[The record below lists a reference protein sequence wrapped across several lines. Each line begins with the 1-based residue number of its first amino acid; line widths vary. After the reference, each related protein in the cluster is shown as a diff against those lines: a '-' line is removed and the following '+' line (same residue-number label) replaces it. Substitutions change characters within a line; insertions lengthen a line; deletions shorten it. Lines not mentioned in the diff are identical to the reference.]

1 MNNLERSFDMRYEG
15 MIYRPPSEARSLILQ
30 LTVGC
35 ARNECTFCNMYKD
48 KKFRIRNLDEVVEDI
63 IMAKKHYMFD
73 IERVFLADG
82 DALIV
87 KTKDLLYIIDKI
99 HEILPTVNRITVYG
113 APKDVLVK
121 KPEELKLLCES
132 GLDMVYMGAESGSD
146 KVLKAVRKNAT
157 QAEII
162 EAGQKL
168 KFAGLKSSIT
178 LISGLG
184 GIKDLEEHAV
194 ESAKVISA
202 IKPEYA
208 SLLTLLIEP
217 GTQLYDQWKAGEFHP
232 LEGPEAVFREMV
244 LFLQNI
250 DSEGTVFRANHA
262 SNYIPLAGTFN
273 RDIPNLLTQIDHAV
287 KNQLFRPDA
296 FRQL

>member
-1 MNNLERSFDMRYEG
+1 MRYEG
-15 MIYRPPSEARSLILQ
+15 MVYRPPSEARSLILQ
-30 LTVGC
+30 LTIGC
-35 ARNECTFCNMYKD
+35 ARNECTFCSMYKD
-48 KKFRIRNLDEVVEDI
+48 KKFRIRNLEEVVEDI
-63 IMAKKHYMFD
+63 KMAKNHYMHG

-87 KTKDLLYIIDKI
+87 KTKDLLYIIEKI

-121 KPEELKLLCES
+121 KPEELTLLREA

-146 KVLKAVRKNAT
+146 KVLKSVRKNAT

-168 KFAGLKSSIT
+168 KSAGLKSSIT

-184 GIKDLEEHAV
+184 GVEDLEEHAV
-194 ESAKVISA
+194 ESGKVISA

-208 SLLTLLIEP
+208 SLLTLLMEP
-217 GTQLYDQWKAGEFHP
+217 GTPLYHQWKAGEFHP
-232 LEGPEAVFREMV
+232 LEGPEAVFKEMR

-262 SNYIPLAGTFN
+262 SNYLPLAGTFN
-273 RDIPNLLTQIDHAV
+273 RDIPALLAQIDYAIQNH
-287 KNQLFRPDA
+287 LFRPDS

>member
-1 MNNLERSFDMRYEG
+1 
-15 MIYRPPSEARSLILQ
+15 
-30 LTVGC
+30 
-35 ARNECTFCNMYKD
+35 MYKD
-48 KKFRIRNLDEVVEDI
+48 KKFRIRNLDEVVEDM
-63 IMAKKHYMFD
+63 IMAKKYYMFD

-87 KTKDLLYIIDKI
+87 KTRDLLYIIDKI
-99 HEILPTVNRITVYG
+99 HEILPTVNRITAYG
-113 APKDVLVK
+113 APKDVLAK
-121 KPEELKLLCES
+121 TPEELETLQKA

-146 KVLKAVRKNAT
+146 KVLKAVKKNAT

-162 EAGQKL
+162 AAGQKL
-168 KFAGLKSSIT
+168 KAAGLKSSIT

-184 GIKDLEEHAV
+184 GIENLEEHAV

-217 GTQLYDQWKAGEFHP
+217 GTPLHEQWKAGEFHP
-232 LEGPEAVFREMV
+232 LEGPDAIFKEMT

-273 RDIPNLLTQIDHAV
+273 KDIPMLLAQIDQAV
-287 KNQLFRPDA
+287 KNRAFRPDT

>member
-1 MNNLERSFDMRYEG
+1 MRYEG
-15 MIYRPPSEARSLILQ
+15 IVYRPPSEARSLILQ
-30 LTVGC
+30 LTIGC
-35 ARNECTFCNMYKD
+35 ARNQCTFCNMYKA
-48 KKFRIRNLDEVVEDI
+48 KKFRIRDLEEVVED
-63 IMAKKHYMFD
+63 MKTAKQYYMFD

-87 KTKDLLYIIDKI
+87 KTKDLLYIIDQI
-99 HEILPTVNRITVYG
+99 HKILPTVNRITAYG
-113 APKDVLVK
+113 APKDVLGK
-121 KPEELKLLCES
+121 TPEELRILKEA

-146 KVLKAVRKNAT
+146 IVLKKVKKMAT

-162 EAGQKL
+162 EAGLKL
-168 KFAGLKSSIT
+168 KAAGIMSSIT

-184 GIKDLEEHAV
+184 GVEYLEEHAV

-217 GTQLYDQWKAGEFHP
+217 GTPLHEEYQAGLFHP
-232 LEGPEAVFREMV
+232 LEGPDEIFKEMR

-262 SNYIPLAGTFN
+262 SNYIPLGGTFN
-273 RDIPNLLTQIDHAV
+273 RDIPELLARIDAAV
-287 KNQLFRPDA
+287 EKRTFRSDR

>member
-1 MNNLERSFDMRYEG
+1 MRYEG
-15 MIYRPPSEARSLILQ
+15 TVYRPPSEARSLILQ
-30 LTVGC
+30 LTIGC
-35 ARNECTFCNMYKD
+35 ARDECTFCSMYKD
-48 KKFRIRNLDEVVEDI
+48 KKFRIRDLDEVVEDI
-63 IMAKKHYMFD
+63 IMAKKHGMLG

-87 KTKDLLYIIDKI
+87 KTKDLLYIINKI
-99 HEILPTVNRITVYG
+99 HEILPTVNRITAYG

-121 KPEELKLLCES
+121 KPEELKALRES
-132 GLDMVYMGAESGSD
+132 GLNMIYMGAESGSD
-146 KVLKAVRKNAT
+146 KILKAVKKNAT

-168 KFAGLKSSIT
+168 KTAGLKSSIT

-184 GIKDLEEHAV
+184 GIENLEEHAI

-217 GTQLYDQWKAGEFHP
+217 GTPLYDQWKSGEFHP
-232 LEGPEAVFREMV
+232 LEGPESIFKEMT
-244 LFLQNI
+244 LFLKNI

-262 SNYIPLAGTFN
+262 SNYVPLAGTFN
-273 RDIPNLLTQIDHAV
+273 QDIPALLAQIENAV